1 MQNIAAT
8 GRGSFRSGSGAD
20 KYMRML
26 FFGCGGSV
34 GLYYWAKDSESA
46 FWSKVFMPVYARVAM
61 DEEWCHSNAVAWLR
75 KGKGPFDYSRNSEV
89 LATDA
94 LGKTLGHPLML
105 GAGLDRNGECVYG
118 CLGLGFSGVEV
129 GSVTPEK
136 QAGNGMPRVFRI
148 RSDETTISRAGA
160 PNRGMAVVS
169 YFLEQYRTWQ
179 LMDANRHRHTLVG
192 VNVARNKV
200 SNDILDDAKIGVKVL
215 SDVADYIAINL
226 PTPRLLVCP
235 PSSHIT
241 PPPLRVAL
249 TKQPQHTRETTASS
263 PKRGSRISLTL
274 ATRRGTAWTR
284 RTGSRFCSRYAVLL
298 CREPHQNKNNSV
310 QCVQQVCLDMTEKD
324 KKILKEVAT
333 EKKIDGLIVGQGTL
347 SRPGMMEFHFLSRQN
362 GLAYGRPTRVW
373 NKKGGWKRPYLLC
386 GFLN

>member
-1 MQNIAAT
+1 MQNIAST

-26 FFGCGGSV
+26 VLGCGGSV

-46 FWSKVFMPVYARVAM
+46 FWSKVVMPVYARASM
-61 DEEWCHSNAVAWLR
+61 DEEWCHAKAVAWLR
-75 KGKGPFDYSRNSEV
+75 KGKGPFDYSLNSEV
-89 LATDA
+89 LSTDA

-136 QAGNGMPRVFRI
+136 QAGNGLPRIFRI
-148 RSDETTISRAGA
+148 RSDETTISRAGS

-179 LMDANRHRHTLVG
+179 LMDTNRHRNTLVG
-192 VNVARNKV
+192 VNVTRNKV

-226 PTPRLLVCP
+226 PTPRLLGDDCIK
-235 PSSHIT
+235 S
-241 PPPLRVAL
+241 
-249 TKQPQHTRETTASS
+249 K
-263 PKRGSRISLTL
+263 
-274 ATRRGTAWTR
+274 AWLEDLVD
-284 RTGSRFCSRYAVLL
+284 SC
-298 CREPHQNKNNSV
+298 NKARNR
-310 QCVQQVCLDMTEKD
+310 LDEKNR
-324 KKILKEVAT
+324 KPILFKV
-333 EKKIDGLIVGQGTL
+333 
-347 SRPGMMEFHFLSRQN
+347 
-362 GLAYGRPTRVW
+362 
-373 NKKGGWKRPYLLC
+373 
-386 GFLN
+386 